1 MCNSAIKTS
10 LGESDDKI
18 LFIGHKG
25 WAIFHK
31 DKLHG
36 FIACAVKVFWRKG
49 PVTISLRQSQY
60 VKVVLIDL
68 YCRLIFKNLFYMWG
82 EVWQNYCN
90 CEVTKN
96 RLNVNGKKKMKR
108 CKCHYQIGTNNAKG
122 IRKFRVGQFISKVC
136 TVTIFFEKMI

>member
-31 DKLHG
+31 DNCMDSLLALSKSSD
-36 FIACAVKVFWRKG
+36 AKVL
-49 PVTISLRQSQY
+49 SQSHC

-82 EVWQNYCN
+82 EVWQNDCN

-122 IRKFRVGQFISKVC
+122 IRKFRFGQFISKVC